1 MYSLDILGDWLYEK
15 GNPFAQVQQLTVF
28 EKLKKAV
35 NEGYFEELIRKYL
48 LENPHGCIM
57 TLVPKKGLAAQRE
70 KELEEKLE
78 AYRSSLSEE
87 QLDAMVEKTKAL
99 EAYQEAGEDP

>member
-1 MYSLDILGDWLYEK
+1 MC
-15 GNPFAQVQQLTVF
+15 
-28 EKLKKAV
+28 
-35 NEGYFEELIRKYL
+35 RR
-48 LENPHGCIM
+48 
-57 TLVPKKGLAAQRE
+57 KGLAAQRE

-99 EAYQEAGEDP
+99 EAYQEAGEDPKSTGVHSDVKEKRY

>member
-1 MYSLDILGDWLYEK
+1 MQK

-57 TLVPKKGLAAQRE
+57 TLIPKKGLAAQRE
-70 KELEEKLE
+70 KG
-78 AYRSSLSEE
+78 AGG
-87 QLDAMVEKTKAL
+87 
-99 EAYQEAGEDP
+99 EAGSIQKQSF